1 MGQDA
6 SWRDR
11 EGIPEGAAPLRA
23 SLADPR
29 KWLEDQCRLAQ
40 MPNFMEATLASL
52 RANIGVAGQRD
63 VLVDQL
69 PRLRMPTLIVWGV
82 EDRVFPYW
90 QEKLQ
95 EKGSPMTTVHLK
107 PVEEQVV
114 ALMGASSGI
123 GRETALRF
131 AERGA
136 KVVVS
141 ARGEEGLDSLAE
153 EIRRGNGEATPVV
166 ADTSEYEQVKA
177 VADRAV
183 EEYGRL
189 DCWVHLAAVGLFATF
204 EQTTPEEFERVIDV
218 NLMGQVYGAMA
229 ALPHLKREGRGALIH
244 ISSVE
249 AKRSF
254 PFHSAYGASKHGIDG
269 FLEALRVELKREG
282 WPISVTQ
289 VMPGT
294 INTPFFD
301 KGRTKLGVKPV
312 GVPPIYEPQ
321 TVANVILY
329 AAEHPTRDLVC
340 GGAAQALIL
349 NQRLSPR
356 MLDAIL
362 ATRTGFSPQKTK
374 EPRSEEDPDNL
385 YGPIQGHDTA
395 KNGFRAFSRSLY
407 NWLQMHPTLRRGAA
421 AGTAL
426 GLLVALRRSS

>member
-1 MGQDA
+1 VQ
-6 SWRDR
+6 
-11 EGIPEGAAPLRA
+11 
-23 SLADPR
+23 
-29 KWLEDQCRLAQ
+29 
-40 MPNFMEATLASL
+40 
-52 RANIGVAGQRD
+52 
-63 VLVDQL
+63 
-69 PRLRMPTLIVWGV
+69 
-82 EDRVFPYW
+82 
-90 QEKLQ
+90 
-95 EKGSPMTTVHLK
+95 LK

-114 ALMGASSGI
+114 VLMGASSGI

-131 AERGA
+131 AKRGA

-141 ARGEEGLDSLAE
+141 ARGEQGLDSLVD
-153 EIRRGNGEATPVV
+153 EIRRGGGETV
-166 ADTSEYEQVKA
+166 AIPAEVTDFEQVKA
-177 VADRAV
+177 VADRTV

-189 DCWVHLAAVGLFATF
+189 DTWVHLAAVGLFATF
-204 EQTTPEEFERVIDV
+204 EQTTPQEFERVVDV

-254 PFHSAYGASKHGIDG
+254 PCHSAYGASKHGIDG
-269 FLEALRVELKREG
+269 FLEALRVELKHEG

-312 GVPPIYEPQ
+312 GVPPIYEPH

-329 AAEHPTRDLVC
+329 AAEHPARDFVC

-356 MLDAIL
+356 ILDAIL
-362 ATRTGFSPQKTK
+362 TTRVGFSPQKTE
-374 EPRSEEDPDNL
+374 EPRSEDDPDNL
-385 YGPIQGHDTA
+385 YAPINGHDTA
-395 KNGFRAFSRSLY
+395 KNGFRALSRSLY
-407 NWLQMHPTLRRGAA
+407 NWLEMHPKVRRGAA

-426 GLLVALRRSS
+426 VLLDALRRR

>member
-1 MGQDA
+1 M
-6 SWRDR
+6 
-11 EGIPEGAAPLRA
+11 
-23 SLADPR
+23 
-29 KWLEDQCRLAQ
+29 AQ
-40 MPNFMEATLASL
+40 
-52 RANIGVAGQRD
+52 
-63 VLVDQL
+63 
-69 PRLRMPTLIVWGV
+69 
-82 EDRVFPYW
+82 
-90 QEKLQ
+90 
-95 EKGSPMTTVHLK
+95 LK
-107 PVEEQVV
+107 PIEEQVV

-131 AERGA
+131 AQRGA

-141 ARGEEGLDSLAE
+141 ARGEEGLRSLVE
-153 EIRRGNGEATPVV
+153 EVRGKGGEATSVV
-166 ADTSEYEQVKA
+166 AEVTDFEQVKA

-189 DCWVHLAAVGLFATF
+189 DTWVHLAAVGLFATF

-229 ALPHLKREGRGALIH
+229 ALPHLKREGRGAMIH

-269 FLEALRVELKREG
+269 FLEALRVELKHEG

-312 GVPPIYEPQ
+312 GIPPTYEPE
-321 TVANVILY
+321 TVANIILY
-329 AAEHPTRDLVC
+329 AAENPARDLVS
-340 GGAAQALIL
+340 GGAAQMMII

-356 MLDAIL
+356 MVDAVL
-362 ATRTGFSPQKTK
+362 TTRAGFSPQMTE

-385 YGPIQGHDTA
+385 YAPIRGHDTA
-395 KNGFRAFSRSLY
+395 KNGFRALSRSLY
-407 NWLQMHPTLRRGAA
+407 NWLETHPTVRRGAA
-421 AGTAL
+421 VGTAV
-426 GLLVALRRSS
+426 GLLAALRRRS

>member
-1 MGQDA
+1 MQ
-6 SWRDR
+6 
-11 EGIPEGAAPLRA
+11 
-23 SLADPR
+23 
-29 KWLEDQCRLAQ
+29 
-40 MPNFMEATLASL
+40 
-52 RANIGVAGQRD
+52 
-63 VLVDQL
+63 
-69 PRLRMPTLIVWGV
+69 
-82 EDRVFPYW
+82 
-90 QEKLQ
+90 
-95 EKGSPMTTVHLK
+95 LK
-107 PVEEQVV
+107 PIEEQVV
-114 ALMGASSGI
+114 VLMGASSGI

-136 KVVVS
+136 RVVVS
-141 ARGEEGLDSLAE
+141 ARSEKGLASLVE
-153 EIRRGNGEATPVV
+153 EIQDKGGEAV
-166 ADTSEYEQVKA
+166 AIPAEVSNFEQVKA
-177 VADRAV
+177 VADGAV
-183 EEYGRL
+183 EAYGRL
-189 DCWVHLAAVGLFATF
+189 DTWVHLAAVLLVASVEVTS
-204 EQTTPEEFERVIDV
+204 PEEFERVIDV

-254 PFHSAYGASKHGIDG
+254 PFHSAYGASKHGMDG
-269 FLEALRVELKREG
+269 FLEALRVELKHEG

-329 AAEHPTRDLVC
+329 AAENPARDLVC

-362 ATRTGFSPQKTK
+362 TTRAGFSPQKTE
-374 EPRSEEDPDNL
+374 EPRSEDDPDNL
-385 YGPIQGHDTA
+385 YARIEGHDTA
-395 KNGFRAFSRSLY
+395 KNGFRALSRSLY
-407 NWLQMHPTLRRGAA
+407 NWLQMHPTVRRGAA
-421 AGTAL
+421 VGTAL
-426 GLLVALRRSS
+426 GVLATLQRRS

>member
-1 MGQDA
+1 M
-6 SWRDR
+6 R
-11 EGIPEGAAPLRA
+11 
-23 SLADPR
+23 
-29 KWLEDQCRLAQ
+29 
-40 MPNFMEATLASL
+40 
-52 RANIGVAGQRD
+52 
-63 VLVDQL
+63 
-69 PRLRMPTLIVWGV
+69 
-82 EDRVFPYW
+82 
-90 QEKLQ
+90 
-95 EKGSPMTTVHLK
+95 LK
-107 PVEEQVV
+107 PIEEQVV

-141 ARGEEGLDSLAE
+141 ARSEPGLHSLVE
-153 EIRRGNGEATPVV
+153 EIRGKGGEATAVV
-166 ADTSEYEQVKA
+166 AEVTDFEQVKA

-189 DCWVHLAAVGLFATF
+189 DTWVHLAAVGLFATF

-269 FLEALRVELKREG
+269 FLEALRVELKHEG
-282 WPISVTQ
+282 WPITVTQ

-294 INTPFFD
+294 VNTPFFD

-312 GVPPIYEPQ
+312 GIPPIYETE
-321 TVANVILY
+321 TVANIILY
-329 AAEHPTRDLVC
+329 AAENPARDLVS
-340 GGAAQALIL
+340 GGAAQMMII

-356 MLDAIL
+356 MVDAVL
-362 ATRTGFSPQKTK
+362 TTRAGFSPQMTE

-385 YGPIQGHDTA
+385 YAPIQGHDTA
-395 KNGFRAFSRSLY
+395 KNGFRALSRSFY
-407 NWLQMHPTLRRGAA
+407 NWLEMHPTLRRVAA
-421 AGTAL
+421 AGMAL
-426 GLLVALRRSS
+426 GVLTTLRRRT